1 MLPGIRVCYGCVVCG
16 YYGLTF
22 WLVGLLGFSGDCCFS
37 VGWFWWCVGFLG
49 FLNCGLCVNLVCL
62 CIYSIWFL
70 VLGLFVNFVVWCGD
84 VVWCC

>member
-1 MLPGIRVCYGCVVCG
+1 M
-16 YYGLTF
+16 
-22 WLVGLLGFSGDCCFS
+22 
-37 VGWFWWCVGFLG
+37 GFLG

-84 VVWCC
+84 VVWCCWFVVLDGLVGGDLVALGFRGYWELWVFWLGYCFGVVELFVLWA